1 MFYNTKVEPLF
12 ETTSKKWRKNM
23 FYNIFL
29 DLNQEMRGGYRTGGR
44 ASGRGVSDYEGS
56 CGHAKPTMQL

>member
-1 MFYNTKVEPLF
+1 
-12 ETTSKKWRKNM
+12 M

-44 ASGRGVSDYEGS
+44 ASGRGVRIMKVRVD
-56 CGHAKPTMQL
+56 MQSQQCNYNGGGK

>member
-1 MFYNTKVEPLF
+1 MFH
-12 ETTSKKWRKNM
+12 
-23 FYNIFL
+23 NIFL